1 MLKSKR
7 RTDTCGFSR
16 GAGGVLDSYTALSRE
31 IRAETAPGDKKVV
44 DPLYGK
50 GAEGQIVPRLSVVSG
65 CDRGKVKRFS
75 VNVNRVGGAA
85 DAVGKFAPGQQ
96 ILCRDD
102 VFRHD
107 VPALAHADRR
117 GNVGDI
123 CIFKA
128 GQIFAVKGYLPQNRP
143 LSGKTDEGEVIGVC
157 AVVMGEEF
165 GIVEGDAAASAVY
178 AEALP
183 VYPVVLRKVAVFLR
197 PVKYSG
203 KCPPVSGTAGDGY
216 SAVCVAV
223 RTDAAGFY
231 DGFADE
237 AAEFLRVDAGDEIAE
252 RHRLVFPGL
261 RVALRVLRT
270 GPD

>member
-31 IRAETAPGDKKVV
+31 IRAETAPCDKKVV

-50 GAEGQIVPRLSVVSG
+50 GAEGQLVPRLSVVSG
-65 CDRGKVKRFS
+65 CDRGKVQRFS
-75 VNVNRVGGAA
+75 VNVNRVGRAA

-123 CIFKA
+123 RIFKA
-128 GQIFAVKGYLPQNRP
+128 GQIFAVKGHLPQNRP
-143 LSGKTDEGEVIGVC
+143 LSGKTDEGEIIGVC

-183 VYPVVLRKVAVFLR
+183 VYPVVLRKVAVFRASSNVPANAHLS
-197 PVKYSG
+197 PGQQATDILPFASQSAPM
-203 KCPPVSGTAGDGY
+203 PPVFMTVSRMKMPNFSVSMPET
-216 SAVCVAV
+216 
-223 RTDAAGFY
+223 R
-231 DGFADE
+231 
-237 AAEFLRVDAGDEIAE
+237 
-252 RHRLVFPGL
+252 
-261 RVALRVLRT
+261 
-270 GPD
+270 